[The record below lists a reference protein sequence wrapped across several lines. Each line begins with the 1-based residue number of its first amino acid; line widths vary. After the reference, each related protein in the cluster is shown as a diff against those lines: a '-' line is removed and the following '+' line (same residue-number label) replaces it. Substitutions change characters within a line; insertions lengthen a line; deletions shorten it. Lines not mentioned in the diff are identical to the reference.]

1 MDERRSFN
9 ERPVREERPVRDER
23 PVREERPVRD
33 ERPTIEPGLFRTPQ
47 DYRQEPRQ
55 AQEPR
60 EYREQPREYREQPRE
75 YREQPREY
83 RESREYRE
91 PRERR
96 SGGGGGGFRG
106 PSGGSF
112 DNASL
117 IKILAIVAGVLA
129 VVLIIMLVSKAKLVS
144 ELKDEKV
151 ELTEQIEA
159 LQQDYEGLSSD
170 YESINSQLDSSR
182 EEVNQL
188 VERIKKTEAT
198 NRAQIRKYQKELG
211 TLRTIM
217 RNYIGQ
223 IDSLNQLNHKLTA
236 DAAAARRETAKVK
249 KQNTQ
254 LQKTV
259 DDLADKVET
268 GSVIRGRNI
277 KCEAYNSAGKVV
289 DKASAAV
296 RVLTTLSLMENNL
309 AEKGPVRVYVVINDP
324 NGNLITNGE
333 SRSCNYA
340 GGSVATSASRQI
352 DYQGS
357 EVELSIYM
365 NDVPSFTK
373 GIYTVQV
380 LTERSLLGT
389 AQFMLR

>member
-1 MDERRSFN
+1 MEKRPENYRRPSLEERRPS
-9 ERPVREERPVRDER
+9 ERRIPQEERPSYYER
-23 PVREERPVRD
+23 PASQERADAEED
-33 ERPTIEPGLFRTPQ
+33 LFR
-47 DYRQEPRQ
+47 EL
-55 AQEPR
+55 
-60 EYREQPREYREQPRE
+60 
-75 YREQPREY
+75 
-83 RESREYRE
+83 RE
-91 PRERR
+91 PRENKEREYR
-96 SGGGGGGFRG
+96 APREHAEREYRAPRERVEREYRASRGGGGE
-106 PSGGSF
+106 PMS
-112 DNASL
+112 NKSL
-117 IKILAIVAGVLA
+117 ITILAIVAGVLTVIL
-129 VVLIIMLVSKAKLVS
+129 VVLLVSKAKLVN

-170 YESINSQLDSSR
+170 YEAINVQLDSSR

-249 KQNTQ
+249 KQNTE
-254 LQKTV
+254 LKKTV

-268 GSVIRGRNI
+268 GAVIRGRNI
-277 KCEAYNSAGKVV
+277 KVEAYNSAGKVV
-289 DKASAAV
+289 DKASSAV
-296 RVLTTLSLMENNL
+296 RILTTLSLMENNL
-309 AEKGPVRVYVVINDP
+309 AEKGPVRVYVVIEDP
-324 NGNLITNGE
+324 DGNLLTNGE
-333 SRSCNYA
+333 SRSCSYA
-340 GGSVATSASRQI
+340 GGTVSTSASRQI
-352 DYQGS
+352 DYQGN

-365 NDVPSFTK
+365 NDVPSFKK

-380 LTERSLLGT
+380 LTERAHLGN

>member
-1 MDERRSFN
+1 MEKRPENYRRPSLEERRPS
-9 ERPVREERPVRDER
+9 ERRIPQQEERPSYYER
-23 PVREERPVRD
+23 PASQERADAEED
-33 ERPTIEPGLFRTPQ
+33 LFR
-47 DYRQEPRQ
+47 EL
-55 AQEPR
+55 
-60 EYREQPREYREQPRE
+60 
-75 YREQPREY
+75 
-83 RESREYRE
+83 RE
-91 PRERR
+91 PRENKEREYR
-96 SGGGGGGFRG
+96 APREHAEREYRAPRERVEREYRASRGGGGE
-106 PSGGSF
+106 PMS
-112 DNASL
+112 NKSL
-117 IKILAIVAGVLA
+117 ITILAIVAGVLTVIL
-129 VVLIIMLVSKAKLVS
+129 VVLLVSKAKLVN

-170 YESINSQLDSSR
+170 YEAINVQLDSSR

-249 KQNTQ
+249 KQNTE
-254 LQKTV
+254 LKKTV

-268 GSVIRGRNI
+268 GAVIRGRNI
-277 KCEAYNSAGKVV
+277 KVEAYNSAGKVV
-289 DKASAAV
+289 DKASSAV
-296 RVLTTLSLMENNL
+296 RILTTLSLMENNL
-309 AEKGPVRVYVVINDP
+309 AEKGPVRVYVVIEDP
-324 NGNLITNGE
+324 DGNLLTNGE
-333 SRSCNYA
+333 SRSCSYA
-340 GGSVATSASRQI
+340 GGTVSTSASRQI
-352 DYQGS
+352 DYQGN

-365 NDVPSFTK
+365 NDVPSFKK

-380 LTERSLLGT
+380 LTERAHLGN